1 MKKVLIIAALIA
13 AATAVSCNKNNIE
26 EPQVPGQLK
35 FTCTLPGTKFAID
48 DQGKTAW
55 EAGDEI
61 LIHAGASGNKSITVT
76 LAAGDISNAGKTA
89 TITFTED
96 QLAPYVH
103 KSGGVQD
110 YNSTYYLIYPAS
122 AAYAGTMYYN
132 TRIVN
137 YDKPVLAGYNNG
149 NNFIVH
155 NLCGIMKYKVTGDF
169 DSYELVG
176 NNDERVS
183 WTEYQVRLA
192 LDSDDNEIFQEKPTS
207 DGASMSPLTSATGP
221 VVADGTTDNWLV
233 FPGGVDLTGGFT
245 IRFKKAGS
253 TVKTASTHTAISLEV
268 GDFLNLGDITGNL
281 NDFVAPSVSTHE
293 SAITGATDLSA
304 QQANCFVISSA
315 GAYKFPAYK
324 GGSTTSPGNVF
335 SVELLWE
342 TYNNAETVT
351 ANSVIAAVDFD
362 GPTNYIYFETP
373 ATLKP
378 GNALIAAKDFEGNI
392 IWSWHIWI
400 PATSISDLD
409 GSGFSGGT
417 GAKIMDRNLGALQVV
432 NATTTTVP
440 TTAYGLYYQWGRKDP
455 FFPSG
460 WKRSA
465 NVDIS
470 TNAARY
476 TTTESLQNPTKMVFK
491 HDDGTYNWN
500 SSEITTLWDEG
511 SHEKTI
517 YDPCPKGYKIGHYD
531 NTLPMWKYGDDTGWT
546 FDGTYGW
553 FKYGDITFP
562 LAGYMDGL
570 SGSRLGVRAV
580 LWSAT
585 YKNVERGSGGYFDCT
600 RSSSPYYNYHS
611 YYKTVGC
618 SVRCVVDE

>member
-103 KSGGVQD
+103 YSGGVQD

-137 YDKPVLAGYNNG
+137 YDEPVLAGYNNG

-400 PATSISDLD
+400 PATAFTSSDYGISTQKFM
-409 GSGFSGGT
+409 S
-417 GAKIMDRNLGALQVV
+417 RNLGALVDTEAGD
-432 NATTTTVP
+432 ATVD
-440 TTAYGLYYQWGRKDP
+440 ARSYGFFYQWGRKDP
-455 FFPSG
+455 FIGAKKFNSSSLASISG
-460 WKRSA
+460 TAKTY
-465 NVDIS
+465 S
-470 TNAARY
+470 TTKFTIAQSIA
-476 TTTESLQNPTKMVFK
+476 NPT
-491 HDDGTYNWN
+491 TYVQIKADWMTPEN
-500 SSEITTLWDEG
+500 SDLWAENSDK
-511 SHEKTI
+511 SI
-517 YDPCPKGYKIGHYD
+517 YDPCPAGYRVPKRISTD
-531 NTLPMWKYGDDTGWT
+531 PIWSDVTTVATWEPNS
-546 FDGTYGW
+546 TYGW
-553 FKYGDITFP
+553 WKLGTAVFP
-562 LAGYMDGL
+562 FAGYIDYDG
-570 SGSRLGVRAV
+570 SSVSHAYDRARI
-580 LWSAT
+580 WNAHKSTTDYAYDQQIWYEDGAWKSKPGWQHRT
-585 YKNVERGSGGYFDCT
+585 ACGN
-600 RSSSPYYNYHS
+600 
-611 YYKTVGC
+611 